1 MTTHQSVIVKGLI
14 YVFLVI
20 TVSGHLI
27 AQQKL
32 TANELS
38 KIEGNFVENATA
50 RIKGQV
56 FWQLEDFAAIWLQFG
71 SHFEVFFGS

>member
-38 KIEGNFVENATA
+38 KIENFTNHLDWKNKS
-50 RIKGQV
+50 RKP
-56 FWQLEDFAAIWLQFG
+56 
-71 SHFEVFFGS
+71 